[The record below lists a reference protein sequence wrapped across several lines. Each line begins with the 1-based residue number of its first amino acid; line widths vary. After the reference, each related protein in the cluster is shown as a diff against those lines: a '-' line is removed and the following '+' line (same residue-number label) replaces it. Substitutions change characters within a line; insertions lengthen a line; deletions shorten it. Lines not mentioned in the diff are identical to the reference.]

1 MFGLEGQ
8 KKKGSSEEFVF
19 DLEEEL
25 KDPQR
30 DRQLKEEIE
39 KRINQLKT
47 ILRSG
52 EEKED
57 YDRFGLLLLGYTAL
71 LTVVTRVNFKRKK

>member
-8 KKKGSSEEFVF
+8 KKKKGSEEFVF

-25 KDPQR
+25 KDPKR

-39 KRINQLKT
+39 KRIHQLKT

-71 LTVVTRVNFKRKK
+71 LTVVTRVNFKRK